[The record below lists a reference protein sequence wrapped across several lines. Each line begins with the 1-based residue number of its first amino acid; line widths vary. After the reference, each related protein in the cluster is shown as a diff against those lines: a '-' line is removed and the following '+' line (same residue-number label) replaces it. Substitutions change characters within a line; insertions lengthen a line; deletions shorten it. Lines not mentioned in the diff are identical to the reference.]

1 MYNAVVR
8 YSNGFTQELINVSK
22 VITFVQY
29 EAKITHDI
37 KTFIA
42 DDVTDAVYAILSED
56 GKYVIFD
63 KSLLLDI
70 QFYKSN

>member
-22 VITFVQY
+22 VTTYVQNGK
-29 EAKITHDI
+29 KITHDI
-37 KTFIA
+37 KTYIS
-42 DDVTDAVYAILSED
+42 DDVTATVYAILSEN